1 MDKFWIRCSAL
12 LFSRPFVFELFCLKV
27 KVKVTVLK
35 LKLKF
40 IFTPKYFQ
48 VLRQKNSKS
57 FYLENIKVWPQDNFS
72 TYWLHWCVCVWLY
85 KIQICRMALFFSR
98 AFDLNFFR
106 LKNKIKV
113 DLLKL
118 TLKLVFPYN
127 YFQILR
133 QKMSKSFYMENIK
146 VRPRDDYM
154 E

>member
-1 MDKFWIRCSAL
+1 
-12 LFSRPFVFELFCLKV
+12 
-27 KVKVTVLK
+27 
-35 LKLKF
+35 
-40 IFTPKYFQ
+40 
-48 VLRQKNSKS
+48 
-57 FYLENIKVWPQDNFS
+57 
-72 TYWLHWCVCVWLY
+72 
-85 KIQICRMALFFSR
+85 MALFFSR